1 MKILNSIKKRLDE
14 FKNLYLWSDR
24 DMLVAVAVGIGI
36 GFIIGFSHA
45 ISSTPVQNCW
55 RPLVG

>member
-1 MKILNSIKKRLDE
+1 MKIVESIKKRLHE
-14 FKNLYLWSDR
+14 FKNLYIWSDR

-36 GFIIGFSHA
+36 GFIIGFSQA

-55 RPLVG
+55 RPVVG